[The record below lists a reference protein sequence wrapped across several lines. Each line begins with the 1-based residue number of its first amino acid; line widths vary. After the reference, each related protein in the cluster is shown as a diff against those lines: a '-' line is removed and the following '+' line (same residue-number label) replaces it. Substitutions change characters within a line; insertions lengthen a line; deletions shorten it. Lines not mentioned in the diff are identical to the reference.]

1 MAKKNRSG
9 TKKKIVSA
17 AWRLFYLHG
26 YDDTT
31 IEEIIEESGTSRGS
45 FYHYFEGKDGLLG
58 SLAYL
63 FDDKYEELEEV
74 LPSGGAMEKLL
85 FLNYELFKM
94 IEESIDIDLLTRL
107 YSTQLVTKGE
117 KHLLD
122 HNRVYYRLLR
132 RIVSE
137 GQQSGELTSDKS
149 TAELVRIYAMCERAL
164 IYDWCLV
171 GGNYPLAENARNI
184 MPGLL
189 GSFEKMSI

>member
-1 MAKKNRSG
+1 MARK
-9 TKKKIVSA
+9 TKSNTKSKIVSA

-31 IEEIIEESGTSRGS
+31 VEEIIEESGSSRGS

-63 FDDKYEELEEV
+63 FDDKYEELEEQ
-74 LPSGGAMEKLL
+74 LPCGGAMEKLL
-85 FLNYELFKM
+85 FLNYQLFKM
-94 IEESIDIDLLTRL
+94 IEESIDIDLLTKL

-117 KHLLD
+117 KQLLD

-132 RIVSE
+132 RIIHE
-137 GQQSGELTSDKS
+137 GQESGQLTKNMSA
-149 TAELVRIYAMCERAL
+149 AELVRIYAMCERAM

-171 GGNYPLAENARNI
+171 GGNYSLAENAAQI
-184 MPGLL
+184 MPGLI
-189 GSFEKMSI
+189 GFFAK